1 MPSFDGNVRA
11 LTVPRFQPASAQAS
25 FTPYMFAACKCLL
38 QVLIPLE
45 SHLILERDNNILSVT
60 LTLASLHSHVL
71 HFQSFDKE
79 LTDPQTFYVKKAK
92 RNPLV
97 EVGTKIRDA
106 SMDEWLQ
113 SSSSLVYLFSGSQ
126 SSSCNCPLTSHCLP
140 YDGDDQGN

>member
-1 MPSFDGNVRA
+1 MRHFY
-11 LTVPRFQPASAQAS
+11 FS
-25 FTPYMFAACKCLL
+25 FTPLTGDSSTNIIDSSVHLPCDHNPLVQNLTGQNEVHIFAAIDEMK
-38 QVLIPLE
+38 PLN
-45 SHLILERDNNILSVT
+45 LN
-60 LTLASLHSHVL
+60 ASKTSLCFDL
-71 HFQSFDKE
+71 SFDKE